1 METTLRGPLSLLMQ
15 TVNWTN
21 VLQRKLFPHE
31 EKNIS
36 TLSFSNERRGKRVYE
51 DSKIKLEKNS
61 ESFSRIELSHVRET
75 ILKIQSFPHWVYW
88 KVFLFSSCRKTEWTW
103 TCDSCNSTFKIETN
117 QRKKWNWKKVITVA
131 TVEHVQLNRQF
142 LIVKSNK
149 LNNEMG
155 KVKLEFESLE
165 LPTVLSTWD
174 REDTTTG

>member
-75 ILKIQSFPHWVYW
+75 ILKIQSFPH
-88 KVFLFSSCRKTEWTW
+88 
-103 TCDSCNSTFKIETN
+103 
-117 QRKKWNWKKVITVA
+117 
-131 TVEHVQLNRQF
+131 
-142 LIVKSNK
+142 
-149 LNNEMG
+149 
-155 KVKLEFESLE
+155 
-165 LPTVLSTWD
+165 
-174 REDTTTG
+174 